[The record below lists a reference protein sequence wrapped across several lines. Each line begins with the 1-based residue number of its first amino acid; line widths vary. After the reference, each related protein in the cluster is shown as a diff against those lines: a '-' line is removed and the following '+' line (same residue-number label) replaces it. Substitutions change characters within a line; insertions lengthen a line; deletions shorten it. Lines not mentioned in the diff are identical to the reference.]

1 MSMSLHIGNYLV
13 ELNPIALI
21 LLLLPLAV
29 IATSIAAL
37 VRIVQ
42 RAGYSG
48 WWILILLVPG
58 ANLLAFWYFG
68 FGPWPALPKRTV
80 A

>member
-1 MSMSLHIGNYLV
+1 MSMSLHIGGYLV
-13 ELNPIALI
+13 EFTPIGLI
-21 LLLLPLAV
+21 LVLLLLAV

-42 RAGYSG
+42 RAGYAG
-48 WWILILLVPG
+48 WWILIVLVPG
-58 ANLLAFWYFG
+58 ANLLALWYFG
-68 FGPWPALPKRTV
+68 FGPWPALPKRSI

>member
-1 MSMSLHIGNYLV
+1 MSLHIGNYLV
-13 ELNPIALI
+13 ELNLVALI
-21 LLLLPLAV
+21 VLLLPLAV
-29 IATSIAAL
+29 TATSIAAL

-48 WWILILLVPG
+48 WWILIVFVPG
-58 ANLLAFWYFG
+58 ANLLTLWYFG
-68 FGPWPALPKRTV
+68 FGPWPALPKRSI

>member
-1 MSMSLHIGNYLV
+1 MSLHLGNYLV
-13 ELNPIALI
+13 EVSPIGLI
-21 LLLLPLAV
+21 VLLLPLAV

-48 WWILILLVPG
+48 WWILIVLVPG
-58 ANLLAFWYFG
+58 ANLLALWYFG
-68 FGPWPALPKRTV
+68 FGLWPALPECGSPN
-80 A
+80 

>member
-1 MSMSLHIGNYLV
+1 MGMSLHIGNYLV
-13 ELNPIALI
+13 ELNPIGLI
-21 LLLLPLAV
+21 LMLLALAV

-48 WWILILLVPG
+48 WWTLIVLVPG
-58 ANLLAFWYFG
+58 ANLLALWYFG
-68 FGPWPALPKRTV
+68 FGPWPALPERSI